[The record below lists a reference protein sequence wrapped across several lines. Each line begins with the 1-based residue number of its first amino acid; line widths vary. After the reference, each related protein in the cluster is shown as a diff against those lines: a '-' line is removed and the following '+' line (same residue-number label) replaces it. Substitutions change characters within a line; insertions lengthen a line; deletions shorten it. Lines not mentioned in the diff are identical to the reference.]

1 MDLDIKKD
9 LASNWFK
16 LLQESFCND
25 INILENN
32 KIKFK
37 STTWKRNLNK
47 DEGGGEYRILKDGKI
62 FDKVGVNFSKVYG
75 RFSKKFQKNIPGAHK
90 DPRFWASGIS
100 LVMHMKNPLIPA
112 MHFNT
117 RYISTT
123 QQWFGGGMDVTP
135 SKKDDSER
143 KDFHQTLKD
152 MCNHHNKGYYKKYKK
167 WCDRY
172 FYLPHRK
179 EARGIGGI
187 FFDYKKDNFE
197 KDFQFVRDVGITFQ
211 LLFNRIIK
219 KKIKKKWTVK
229 DKETQYIKRGRY
241 AEFNLL
247 YDRGTKFGLQ
257 TGGNVE
263 GILMSLPPL
272 AKWK

>member
-1 MDLDIKKD
+1 MDLEIRKD
-9 LASNWFK
+9 LTKNWFK
-16 LLQESFCND
+16 TLQDSICHS
-25 INILENN
+25 INELEKN

-37 STTWKRNLNK
+37 STKWKRNQNK
-47 DEGGGEYRILKDGKI
+47 DEGGGEYRILKDGRI

-75 RFSKKFQKNIPGAHK
+75 KFPKHFRKQIPGAEK
-90 DPRFWASGIS
+90 NPNFWASGIS
-100 LVMHMKNPLIPA
+100 VVMHMKNPLIPA

-117 RYISTT
+117 RYICTSHD
-123 QQWFGGGMDVTP
+123 WFGGGMDVTP
-135 SKKDDSER
+135 SKKDENE
-143 KDFHQTLKD
+143 KKEFHKILKK
-152 MCNHHNKGYYKKYKK
+152 MCNRHNKNYYPKYKK
-167 WCDRY
+167 WCDEY

-187 FFDYKKDNFE
+187 FFDYKKNNFE
-197 KDFQFVRDVGITFQ
+197 KDFKFVRDVGTTFE
-211 LLFNRIIK
+211 LIFKRIIK
-219 KKIKKKWTVK
+219 KKFKKKWTLK

-241 AEFNLL
+241 TEFNLL

-263 GILMSLPPL
+263 GILMSLPPI